1 MSELRRPAFHT
12 FHHKDLMKH
21 ILGSLLIFLCFGF
34 FGLQTVWASP
44 SSPDYGESIPW
55 WPSTWVYALGG
66 TLSSNE
72 LGSIYI
78 SATWSSR
85 WLFYDKN
92 SYTLTGSIYST
103 SIGLIEVTSISNPS
117 FVSGIKVCNG
127 QDLASI
133 IGDCII
139 TWSWWS
145 SSISLYSPAIGILTE
160 SVAGTVDFSTKKIK
174 NLDFSNIGFWAPILS
189 LSGINLVPKAT
200 NLTWWDFSTGV
211 YYITNSGQIDVYN
224 DGTITGIG
232 KSLKITPNTLSGN
245 VDAILTKVYQTN
257 MLSFTGVDLSI
268 PWDYRYELTI
278 DGVISRWNIKVIAGK
293 VSTTLTG
300 GTSTNFLYKYCSDN
314 WSSSTYHDTKICPE
328 STSFIASTVTYEV
341 ATKKANDKDPNKI
354 TLLMRDEYG
363 NRISYIPL
371 YLEIDIT
378 RKLTDGELLQTNIPI
393 ELSGW
398 ISTGSPGFSGL
409 RIPQTDWSGTTSMTT
424 ITKTNY
430 NALTDY
436 DLAIQLFST
445 TPWKLKTEWSVTTK
459 NLIAGGTPWTT
470 VSALQTWDI
479 KFEWLIQNKNSWN
492 SLKISPTGNIL
503 RNRESIFSH
512 EYTISDSGSIST
524 PHLKYIITMWS
535 GEIVDRI
542 RSVWVNTCEGY
553 TNTGGTSVPAGDCG
567 FRNNSWWIATTVN
580 NTLFWADIPKT
591 NSGTIDIGLTFATG
605 AMTSTGTN
613 TGYLIVMASYNVG
626 WDKITYPLINQP
638 FKTEEF
644 GGTIPLK
651 ILGQIGS
658 SDLGTSM
665 KSLDLLSSNLINTE
679 RDKIRKQAQMMRQNF
694 VSHPLVINN
703 MATDIPNQVYIVE
716 WDIYINADIWPPV
729 APKPKVLIA
738 LKNPSTG
745 AGGNIYIKD
754 TVKDIAA
761 SLIADGS
768 IFGWDGTAIKPEWV
782 NQLYIRG
789 SIMSNNTIGWAWLSR
804 CPRNTT
810 TCTPT
815 TAINYDFE
823 KIRKLDTGAGWS
835 TTSNAPDA
843 STSFIIEHDPRL
855 VQDSPL
861 VLMRDLTR

>member
-1 MSELRRPAFHT
+1 MWWWSLNTMS
-12 FHHKDLMKH
+12 
-21 ILGSLLIFLCFGF
+21 
-34 FGLQTVWASP
+34 
-44 SSPDYGESIPW
+44 
-55 WPSTWVYALGG
+55 
-66 TLSSNE
+66 N
-72 LGSIYI
+72 
-78 SATWSSR
+78 
-85 WLFYDKN
+85 
-92 SYTLTGSIYST
+92 
-103 SIGLIEVTSISNPS
+103 IGLI
-117 FVSGIKVCNG
+117 
-127 QDLASI
+127 
-133 IGDCII
+133 
-139 TWSWWS
+139 
-145 SSISLYSPAIGILTE
+145 
-160 SVAGTVDFSTKKIK
+160 
-174 NLDFSNIGFWAPILS
+174 WANTTS
-189 LSGINLVPKAT
+189 LSALESNFPAT
-200 NLTWWDFSTGV
+200 Q
-211 YYITNSGQIDVYN
+211 NSDILMQI
-224 DGTITGIG
+224 
-232 KSLKITPNTLSGN
+232 
-245 VDAILTKVYQTN
+245 
-257 MLSFTGVDLSI
+257 
-268 PWDYRYELTI
+268 R
-278 DGVISRWNIKVIAGK
+278 
-293 VSTTLTG
+293 
-300 GTSTNFLYKYCSDN
+300 
-314 WSSSTYHDTKICPE
+314 SS
-328 STSFIASTVTYEV
+328 A
-341 ATKKANDKDPNKI
+341 
-354 TLLMRDEYG
+354 
-363 NRISYIPL
+363 
-371 YLEIDIT
+371 
-378 RKLTDGELLQTNIPI
+378 
-393 ELSGW
+393 
-398 ISTGSPGFSGL
+398 
-409 RIPQTDWSGTTSMTT
+409 
-424 ITKTNY
+424 
-430 NALTDY
+430 
-436 DLAIQLFST
+436 
-445 TPWKLKTEWSVTTK
+445 PWKLKVDWNVTTK
-459 NLIAGGTPWTT
+459 NLSTWWNINTISGI
-470 VSALQTWDI
+470 QTWDI
-479 KFEWLIQNKNSWN
+479 TFEWLIQNKNNATSIN
-492 SLKISPTGNIL
+492 ISPTTGIL

-542 RSVWVNTCEGY
+542 RSAWVNTCEGY

-768 IFGWDGTAIKPEWV
+768 IFGWNGADTVSPTIETEWI